1 MTKHHHWF
9 MHIYLFYFILLFL
22 GFWVFFKLIIWWIF
36 MNPLLNP
43 GTRIS
48 SVKYISCLVLVSYL
62 THTYVWSIYYLV
74 LFYSEFYIKSLLFW
88 NSCFDLTL
96 HYQLDS
102 SILFLSNIVCS
113 FSWYNSTDLLLP
125 SAWHC
130 LVYVTLVYW
139 FPSRAGILCFVYFM
153 CLFFN
158 NLIYY
163 KICLLFSLL
172 AFSFQYVF
180 FGKWVCFPQMGHKS
194 GEYLNV
200 CQCQQKKSVL
210 ENSMMITKEALL
222 IAKLEWAQ
230 NIIGDWQ
237 PETLESSLQGM

>member
-1 MTKHHHWF
+1 
-9 MHIYLFYFILLFL
+9 
-22 GFWVFFKLIIWWIF
+22 

-74 LFYSEFYIKSLLFW
+74 LFNSEFYIKSLLFW
-88 NSCFDLTL
+88 DSCFDLTL

-172 AFSFQYVF
+172 AFSFQYMFSLVNEYVSP
-180 FGKWVCFPQMGHKS
+180 KWVISQGNILMCVSANRKK
-194 GEYLNV
+194 V
-200 CQCQQKKSVL
+200 CWRILWWLPKKL
-210 ENSMMITKEALL
+210 Y
-222 IAKLEWAQ
+222 
-230 NIIGDWQ
+230 
-237 PETLESSLQGM
+237 